1 MNALPERPFRHFV
14 PNALRGEPQ
23 TLSQIFDLEVLFG
36 GHYCFYK
43 VAISG
48 DQGSMCC
55 CGLSDLNAH
64 ANYRRKLQCDIH

>member
-14 PNALRGEPQ
+14 PNGLRRESQ
-23 TLSQIFDLEVLFG
+23 ASSQIFDLEVLFG

-48 DQGSMCC
+48 DQGLCVVA
-55 CGLSDLNAH
+55 D
-64 ANYRRKLQCDIH
+64 